1 MSYVLIV
8 ILATS
13 YGAVHTEKAGGPY
26 ASYQECA
33 EDAFGRIES
42 MRPLYPDMLIKW
54 ECQRRD

>member
-8 ILATS
+8 TLATS
-13 YGAVHTEKAGGPY
+13 FGAVNTYNAGGPY
-26 ASYQECA
+26 DSYQACA

-54 ECQRRD
+54 ECQRK